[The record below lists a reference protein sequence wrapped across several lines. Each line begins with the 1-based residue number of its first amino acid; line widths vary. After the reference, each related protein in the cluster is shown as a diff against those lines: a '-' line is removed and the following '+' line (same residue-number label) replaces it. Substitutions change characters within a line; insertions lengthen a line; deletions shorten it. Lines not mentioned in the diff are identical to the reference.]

1 MLSIHREGP
10 SKETCIKPLECR
22 WCNCSECFKRRKTRL
37 GDFPHFCTSLIWGR
51 PTAIGQ
57 LRRQSP
63 LYHQRLMK
71 QITVGAFAASQRA
84 VERGD
89 VGGVGESVFVYVYV
103 CVGGWGGIQGW
114 LDSLQSAVR
123 NRQETFNQL
132 VCIRQD
138 GTIAPARH
146 KAGQRHRSQMLSPS
160 LQWHANSIFIKVG
173 SLFALSGLIHGRD
186 FYLLVG
192 DRFCMCVKFC

>member
-1 MLSIHREGP
+1 MLS
-10 SKETCIKPLECR
+10 
-22 WCNCSECFKRRKTRL
+22 RL
-37 GDFPHFCTSLIWGR
+37 
-51 PTAIGQ
+51 TAIGQ

-71 QITVGAFAASQRA
+71 QITVGAFTASQRA

-89 VGGVGESVFVYVYV
+89 MGGVGECVCM
-103 CVGGWGGIQGW
+103 CVGGGGSIQGW

-132 VCIRQD
+132 VCIRQN

-146 KAGQRHRSQMLSPS
+146 EAGQRHRSQMLSPS
-160 LQWHANSIFIKVG
+160 LRWHANSIFIKVR
-173 SLFALSGLIHGRD
+173 SLFALSGLIHGQD
-186 FYLLVG
+186 LYLLVG
-192 DRFCMCVKFC
+192 DRFCMCLKFY

>member
-1 MLSIHREGP
+1 MHKTAQVPMMQLQRMLQE
-10 SKETCIKPLECR
+10 KKD
-22 WCNCSECFKRRKTRL
+22 RR
-37 GDFPHFCTSLIWGR
+37 GDFPHSCTSLIQGR

-63 LYHQRLMK
+63 LYHHRLMK
-71 QITVGAFAASQRA
+71 QITVGAFAASQQA

-89 VGGVGESVFVYVYV
+89 VGGVGESVFVCICV
-103 CVGGWGGIQGW
+103 CGREEGGGIQGW

-186 FYLLVG
+186 LYLLVG